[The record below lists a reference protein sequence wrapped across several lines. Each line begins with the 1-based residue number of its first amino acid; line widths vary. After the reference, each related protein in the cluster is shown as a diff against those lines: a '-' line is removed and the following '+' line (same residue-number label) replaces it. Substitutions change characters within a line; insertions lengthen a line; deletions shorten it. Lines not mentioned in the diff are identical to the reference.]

1 MKSIILNLALLLT
14 TLSYTITA
22 QEEYPLLKLLENY
35 EETTDP
41 DHTRDSNRSKKNKH
55 QHRNHYYF
63 NDCSLVTRAD
73 YRQPNDYSS
82 NFIQLPDGQSY
93 TGTPIGIR
101 MWDNYTYIRI
111 TTENSKIPENNI
123 TALALDDDNHL
134 WIGTKKSGIVIG
146 SGDAVKP
153 FKIKPIQTR
162 DQNIRSISAD
172 GNGFVWVVFENGGI
186 ECFLNGI
193 SCTYFPYQ

>member
-1 MKSIILNLALLLT
+1 MKSIILKLALLFA
-14 TLSYTITA
+14 TLSYTIAA

-35 EETTDP
+35 EETTVP
-41 DHTRDSNRSKKNKH
+41 DDNRYSTRTKKDKH
-55 QHRNHYYF
+55 QNHNNF
-63 NDCSLVTRAD
+63 NDCSKVKRTD
-73 YRQPNDYSS
+73 YRQPSDYSS
-82 NFIQLPDGQSY
+82 YFIQLPDGQSY
-93 TGTPIGIR
+93 TATPIGIR

-123 TALALDDDNHL
+123 TALALDDDDHL

-146 SGDAVKP
+146 SGDPVKP

-162 DQNIRSISAD
+162 DQHIRSISAD
-172 GNGFVWVVFENGGI
+172 EHGFVWVVYENGGI